1 VNSVIV
7 IVASVLCAVGAS
19 VTLAIALGRAAARGD
34 EELARELARDRPSA
48 AEPVDR
54 RHSYTGLG
62 PSKPSPLH
70 AAREP
75 SLLYET
81 FSVPS
86 IPAWRWPGT
95 EQ

>member
-1 VNSVIV
+1 MNSVVV

-19 VTLAIALGRAAARGD
+19 ATLAVALGRAAARGD
-34 EELARELARDRPSA
+34 EELARELARDRPPA
-48 AEPVDR
+48 AEPIDR
-54 RHSYTGLG
+54 RQSYAGLG
-62 PSKPSPLH
+62 PNSPSPLRP
-70 AAREP
+70 AGEP

>member
-1 VNSVIV
+1 VNSLVV
-7 IVASVLCAVGAS
+7 IVASVLCVVGAS
-19 VTLAIALGRAAARGD
+19 ATLAVALGRAAARD
-34 EELARELARDRPSA
+34 EELARELARD
-48 AEPVDR
+48 
-54 RHSYTGLG
+54 
-62 PSKPSPLH
+62 
-70 AAREP
+70 REP

>member
-19 VTLAIALGRAAARGD
+19 TTLAIALGRAAARGD
-34 EELARELARDRPSA
+34 EELARELARDRPPG

-54 RHSYTGLG
+54 RHNYADLG
-62 PSKPSPLH
+62 PSNPSPLRP
-70 AAREP
+70 AREP

>member
-7 IVASVLCAVGAS
+7 IVVSVLCAVGAS
-19 VTLAIALGRAAARGD
+19 ATLAIALGRAAARGD
-34 EELARELARDRPSA
+34 EELARELARDRPPA
-48 AEPVDR
+48 AGPVDR
-54 RHSYTGLG
+54 RHSYTGSSPG
-62 PSKPSPLH
+62 NPSPERL
-70 AAREP
+70 ARER

>member
-1 VNSVIV
+1 VSSVVV

-19 VTLAIALGRAAARGD
+19 ATLAVALGRAAARGD
-34 EELARELARDRPSA
+34 EELARELAREGPPA
-48 AEPVDR
+48 AEPV
-54 RHSYTGLG
+54 
-62 PSKPSPLH
+62 
-70 AAREP
+70 
-75 SLLYET
+75 YET

>member
-1 VNSVIV
+1 VNSVAV
-7 IVASVLCAVGAS
+7 IVVSVLCAVGVSATMA
-19 VTLAIALGRAAARGD
+19 VALGRAAARGD
-34 EELARELARDRPSA
+34 EDLAREIARARPPGA
-48 AEPVDR
+48 AGPVRPD
-54 RHSYTGLG
+54 SCAGLG
-62 PSKPSPLH
+62 RSSPSRWSAH
-70 AAREP
+70 EP